1 MDDTNTF
8 KGSSDWTILLY
19 LNTEVTTVLETVL
32 WFKKCKQISLI
43 STCMYECNI
52 FLFYFFKSASE

>member
-32 WFKKCKQISLI
+32 WFKKCKQIS
-43 STCMYECNI
+43 
-52 FLFYFFKSASE
+52 F